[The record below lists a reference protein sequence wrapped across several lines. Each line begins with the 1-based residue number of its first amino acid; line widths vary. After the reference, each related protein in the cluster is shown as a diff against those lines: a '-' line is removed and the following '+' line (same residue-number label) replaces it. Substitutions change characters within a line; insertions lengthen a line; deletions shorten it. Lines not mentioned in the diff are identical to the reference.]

1 MRKVAAISTRSG
13 QLRWPVFVPVTTLT
27 GEFPL
32 DDLVRPFIGRL
43 SKCALVSMHD
53 ARGVAAKTVDVPRML
68 DSGGFA
74 VLREGSRIE
83 EVGALGTVVTRE
95 EDGTELTLS
104 PLSVLQRQEEL
115 ADIGFTLDFPVP
127 PGTEREE
134 ALRRMR
140 LTVANARWAVANRRR
155 RDLVLFGGVVG
166 ETAEDY
172 VNMAKEMVGTGVD
185 GLAIGGMVPRA
196 GNWDLVEE
204 IVRGVVSVAGNIP
217 VHVFGIGKPS
227 RVQALFGLGATSCDS
242 SSYVRAAAEGRVWGM
257 GRVESPDMATK
268 LHGALSNLA
277 CASGLVPMGMAA
289 RTRWLD
295 VVFQEEGVCDE
306 V

>member
-1 MRKVAAISTRSG
+1 MRKVEAINTRSG
-13 QLRWPVFVPVTTLT
+13 QVGWPAFVPVTTLT

-32 DDLVRPFIGRL
+32 DDLVRPFIGRI
-43 SKCALVSMHD
+43 SRCALVSMHY
-53 ARGVAAKTVDVPRML
+53 ARGVTGKVVDVPLML

-83 EVGALGTVVTRE
+83 EVGGLGSVVTCE
-95 EDGTELTLS
+95 EDGREATLS
-104 PLSVLQRQEEL
+104 PSSVLQRQEDL

-134 ALRRMR
+134 VRRRMR
-140 LTVANARWAVANRRR
+140 LTLVNARWAVANRSR

-172 VNMAKEMVGTGVD
+172 VDLAKEMVGAGVE

-204 IVRGVVSVAGNIP
+204 IVRGVVGVAGNMP
-217 VHVFGIGKPS
+217 VHVFGIGKPA
-227 RVQALFGLGATSCDS
+227 RVKSLFALGATSCDS

-257 GRVESPDMATK
+257 GQVEAPDMATK

-277 CASGLVPMGMAA
+277 CASGRVPMGMAVS
-289 RTRWLD
+289 TRWLE
-295 VVFQEEGVCDE
+295 VVFQQEGVCDE